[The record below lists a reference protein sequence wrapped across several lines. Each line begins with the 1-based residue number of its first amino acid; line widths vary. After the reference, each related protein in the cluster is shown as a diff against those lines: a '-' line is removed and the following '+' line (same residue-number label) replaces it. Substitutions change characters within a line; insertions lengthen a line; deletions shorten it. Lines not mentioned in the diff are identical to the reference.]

1 MNDLYCLTY
10 VMLQKGHFRRT
21 LSIRLKPFQGNFS
34 PPFRRDLHLQVKV
47 LACGFLDVF
56 GLVRLLIW
64 RHSHG
69 ASFSV
74 SERFRIRVIKVSKA
88 VSRIVQRLSRA
99 DASHFSV
106 SFSGRKWHLCT
117 HRQLPTSACSTD
129 SALPEIK
136 MKSGVRL
143 VSSTCFRVWARVWCK
158 VWSGGVQA
166 ATFEI
171 IAWRVDH
178 SSRHGRNSRGG
189 RTLVYAPRSPL

>member
-1 MNDLYCLTY
+1 MNDLNYLTY
-10 VMLQKGHFRRT
+10 IRLQKGHFRRT
-21 LSIRLKPFQGNFS
+21 LSIWLKPFQGNFS
-34 PPFRRDLHLQVKV
+34 PPFRRDLH
-47 LACGFLDVF
+47 LDVF

-143 VSSTCFRVWARVWCK
+143 VSPTCFRVWARVWCK